1 MDFKKELLLEKAGIA
16 LRRAEDLGV
25 SQAEVKISLVRMAL
39 TRLANSIID
48 QNVAENRAQT
58 RVLLY
63 LEKRKGSV
71 GIESLDDRSI
81 TEAVES
87 AVKMARVAPE
97 DNDFKSL
104 PSPKPYSSSLTR
116 KDLVCQATADAT
128 PEERAEYGM
137 TAIRTAHE
145 VDGRIST
152 VAGAISNYLAET
164 VIANSLG
171 VEAYQAS
178 TGSNV
183 NLTIMGKDGADE
195 SAGWAEDSQRNFR
208 KLSVGKV
215 AETAASKAATSFGVK
230 ALKLG
235 DYEAI
240 LEPASVAG
248 LGLFMIW
255 IGFSAVA
262 YQEYRSFLRDRIGE
276 RLFSEKLN
284 LWDDPLDNRFPA
296 PELFDDEGHPKS
308 KLSLIDNGVVKSLLY
323 DSYTAG
329 KDDEKSTGHNTKM
342 RGASAPFARHL
353 ITNEGKF
360 SIDEMIADT
369 KRGILIT
376 HFHYTN
382 PVDPTKGM
390 LTGLTRDGTWLVEN
404 GNIKYPVGTLRFT
417 DAIPRILARIDM
429 IGKYPD
435 LRSSSSILPP
445 LKVPSFRVTGSSQG

>member
-16 LRRAEDLGV
+16 LSKAEALGV
-25 SQAEVKISLVRMAL
+25 TQAEVEVSLIRMAL

-48 QNVAENRAQT
+48 QNIVENRAQT

-63 LEKRKGSV
+63 LDKQKGSV
-71 GIESLDDRSI
+71 SIEALDHKSI
-81 TEAVES
+81 TEAAES
-87 AVKMARVAPE
+87 AIKMARVAPE
-97 DNDFKSL
+97 DKDFKSL
-104 PSPKPYSSSLTR
+104 PPPKPYFSSLTR
-116 KDLVCQATADAT
+116 QKLVCQATADAT
-128 PEERAEYGM
+128 PEERAEFAA
-137 TAIRTAHE
+137 TAIQTAHG
-145 VDGRIST
+145 VDERIST
-152 VAGAISNYLAET
+152 VAGAISNYLRET

-178 TGSNV
+178 TGSDV

-195 SAGWAEDSQRNFR
+195 SAGWAEDSQRDFR
-208 KLSVGKV
+208 KLNVVKV
-215 AETAASKAATSFGVK
+215 AETAANKAASSFGVK
-230 ALKLG
+230 ALKSG

-240 LEPASVAG
+240 LEPASFAE

-255 IGFSAVA
+255 IGFSALA
-262 YQEYRSFLRDRIGE
+262 YQEYRSFLRNHIGE
-276 RLFSEKLN
+276 RMFSDKLT
-284 LWDDPLDNRFPA
+284 LWDDGLDNRFPT
-296 PELFDDEGHPKS
+296 PQLFDDEGYPKS
-308 KLSLIDNGVVKSLLY
+308 RLNLIDNGVVKNLLY

-329 KDDEKSTGHNTKM
+329 KDDEVSTGHNTKT

-353 ITNEGKF
+353 ITKEGKF

-390 LTGLTRDGTWLVEN
+390 LTGLTRDGTWLIEN
-404 GNIKYPVGTLRFT
+404 GEIEYPVGTLRFT
-417 DAIPRILARIDM
+417 DAIPRILAKIDM

-435 LRSSSSILPP
+435 LRGSSAILPP